1 MNIPISNGDLL
12 DKMSV
17 LKIKLDKIT
26 DEKKNKN
33 ILNEY
38 ILLKPYGDEL
48 CNNIEIANLFHEL
61 IRVNL
66 VLWNIEDKIRE
77 CEKNKI
83 FNDQFIQ
90 LARAVYFNNDKR
102 SLIKKEI
109 NEKTKSEIIEE
120 KSYTQYEEG

>member
-17 LKIKLDKIT
+17 LKIKLEKIT

-38 ILLKPYGDEL
+38 ILLKPYVDEL
-48 CNNIEIANLFHEL
+48 CNDIEIANLFHEL
-61 IRVNL
+61 TRVNL
-66 VLWNIEDKIRE
+66 VLWNIEDKIRD
-77 CEKNKI
+77 CEKNKN

-90 LARAVYFNNDKR
+90 LARDIYFNNDKR

-120 KSYTQYEEG
+120 KSYSSY